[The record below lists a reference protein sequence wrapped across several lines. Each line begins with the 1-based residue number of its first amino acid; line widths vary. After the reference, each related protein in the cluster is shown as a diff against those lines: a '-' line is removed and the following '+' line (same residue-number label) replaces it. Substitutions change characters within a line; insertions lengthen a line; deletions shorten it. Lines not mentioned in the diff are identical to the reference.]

1 MYESK
6 AMLFA
11 KERSSK
17 FYGSL
22 NKHFILEK
30 SEIYREVAK
39 MAHSPY
45 TAHSVAPF
53 ISILYSYGEL
63 VAINEPI
70 LIHSC

>member
-1 MYESK
+1 
-6 AMLFA
+6 MLFA

-39 MAHSPY
+39 MAHFPY
-45 TAHSVAPF
+45 TPHSVAPF
-53 ISILYSYGEL
+53 Y
-63 VAINEPI
+63 
-70 LIHSC
+70 